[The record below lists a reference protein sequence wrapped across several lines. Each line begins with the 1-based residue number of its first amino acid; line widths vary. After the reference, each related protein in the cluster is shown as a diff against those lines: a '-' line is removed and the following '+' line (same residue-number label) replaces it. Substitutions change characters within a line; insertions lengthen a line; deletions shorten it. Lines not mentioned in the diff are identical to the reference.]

1 MNKSVEQKNNSLKLI
16 ELSKKD
22 LNEILGGGVWER
34 VVEKFRFNYLNYGIV
49 IKNSNSR

>member
-22 LNEILGGGVWER
+22 LNEILGGGFWER
-34 VVEKFRFNYLNYGIV
+34 FVEEFGFNYLNYGIV